1 VIRHHTSSLHQ
12 LVNELFI
19 VELLQRSQNILFC
32 LGVGG
37 GGWSD
42 GNNDSGILVC
52 RDFLS
57 CKKGT
62 QLDVAFEFFM

>member
-1 VIRHHTSSLHQ
+1 
-12 LVNELFI
+12 